1 MLSQRAKEM
10 RERKLR
16 GGNKM
21 NVFSR
26 FRDIIN
32 SNMTAMLDRAENP
45 EKMIRLMIQEM
56 EDTLVEI
63 KASCAGAIASRK
75 KVERQLE
82 EARHRAE
89 AWGGKAELA
98 LNKNREDLARE
109 ALVEKKRWQEKTGL
123 LENEAEQCQDLVNQY
138 QQDIIQLE
146 EKLNTAREK
155 QRILYQ
161 RHIHAQRKRA
171 AQEEIRRVESSE
183 AFIRFEQFE
192 NRIERME
199 AEADLV
205 NVHKKTSLEEEIA
218 NLERD
223 EEIEKELEAL
233 KAKAVKKSGE
243 DSSV

>member
-1 MLSQRAKEM
+1 
-10 RERKLR
+10 
-16 GGNKM
+16 M

-32 SNMTAMLDRAENP
+32 SNMNAMLDRAEDP

-63 KASCAGAIASRK
+63 KASCAGAIAGRK
-75 KVERQLE
+75 KVERQLD

-89 AWGGKAELA
+89 AWGSKAELA
-98 LNKNREDLARE
+98 INKGREDLARE
-109 ALVEKKRWQEKTGL
+109 ALVEKKSRQERAEL
-123 LENEAEQCQDLVNQY
+123 LENEAEQYQDLVGQY
-138 QQDIIQLE
+138 QQDIVQLE
-146 EKLNTAREK
+146 GKLDTAREK

-161 RHIHAQRKRA
+161 RHVHAQRKRR
-171 AQEEIRRVESSE
+171 AQEEIRRVESSD

-205 NVHKKTSLEEEIA
+205 NAHRKTSLEDEIS
-218 NLERD
+218 NLEHD

-233 KAKAVKKSGE
+233 KARTEQKSDE

>member
-1 MLSQRAKEM
+1 
-10 RERKLR
+10 
-16 GGNKM
+16 M

-32 SNMTAMLDRAENP
+32 SNMNAMLDRAEDP

-63 KASCAGAIASRK
+63 KASCAGAIAGRK
-75 KVERQLE
+75 KVERQLD

-89 AWGGKAELA
+89 AWGSKAELA
-98 LNKNREDLARE
+98 INKGREDLARE
-109 ALVEKKRWQEKTGL
+109 ALVEKKSRQERADL
-123 LENEAEQCQDLVNQY
+123 LEDEAQQYQDLVGQY
-138 QQDIIQLE
+138 QQDIVQLE
-146 EKLNTAREK
+146 GKLGTAREK

-161 RHIHAQRKRA
+161 RHVHAQRKRR
-171 AQEEIRRVESSE
+171 AQEEIRRVESSD

-205 NVHKKTSLEEEIA
+205 NAHRKTSLEDEIS
-218 NLERD
+218 NLEHD

-233 KAKAVKKSGE
+233 KAKTEKKSEE

>member
-1 MLSQRAKEM
+1 
-10 RERKLR
+10 
-16 GGNKM
+16 M

-32 SNMTAMLDRAENP
+32 SNMNAMLDRAEDP

-63 KASCAGAIASRK
+63 KASCAGAIAGRK
-75 KVERQLE
+75 KVERQLD

-89 AWGGKAELA
+89 AWGSKAELA
-98 LNKNREDLARE
+98 INKGREDLARE
-109 ALVEKKRWQEKTGL
+109 ALVEKKSRQERADL
-123 LENEAEQCQDLVNQY
+123 LEDEAQQYQDLVGQY
-138 QQDIIQLE
+138 QQDIVQLE
-146 EKLNTAREK
+146 GKLGTAREK

-161 RHIHAQRKRA
+161 RHVHAQRKRR
-171 AQEEIRRVESSE
+171 AQEEIRRVESSD

-205 NVHKKTSLEEEIA
+205 NAHRKTSLEDEIS
-218 NLERD
+218 NLEHD

-233 KAKAVKKSGE
+233 KARTEQKSDE

>member
-1 MLSQRAKEM
+1 
-10 RERKLR
+10 
-16 GGNKM
+16 M

-32 SNMTAMLDRAENP
+32 SNMNTMLDRAEDP

-63 KASCAGAIASRK
+63 KASCAGAIAGRK
-75 KVERQLE
+75 KVERQLD

-89 AWGGKAELA
+89 AWGSKAELA
-98 LNKNREDLARE
+98 INKGREDLARE
-109 ALVEKKRWQEKTGL
+109 ALVEKKSRQERADL
-123 LENEAEQCQDLVNQY
+123 LEDEAQQYQDLVGQY
-138 QQDIIQLE
+138 QQDIVQLE
-146 EKLNTAREK
+146 GKLGTAREK

-161 RHIHAQRKRA
+161 RHVHAQRKRR
-171 AQEEIRRVESSE
+171 AQEEIRRVESSD

-205 NVHKKTSLEEEIA
+205 NAHRKTSLEDEIS
-218 NLERD
+218 NLEHD

-233 KAKAVKKSGE
+233 KARTEQKSEE

>member
-1 MLSQRAKEM
+1 
-10 RERKLR
+10 
-16 GGNKM
+16 M

-32 SNMTAMLDRAENP
+32 SNMNAMLDRAEDP

-63 KASCAGAIASRK
+63 KASCAGAIAGRK
-75 KVERQLE
+75 KVERQLD

-98 LNKNREDLARE
+98 INKGREDLARE
-109 ALVEKKRWQEKTGL
+109 ALVEKKSWQEKADL
-123 LENEAEQCQDLVNQY
+123 LENEAQQHQDLVGQY
-138 QQDIIQLE
+138 QQDIVQLE
-146 EKLNTAREK
+146 GKLGTARDK

-161 RHIHAQRKRA
+161 RHVHAQRKRR
-171 AQEEIRRVESSE
+171 AQEEIRRVESSD

-205 NVHKKTSLEEEIA
+205 NAHRKTSLEDEIS
-218 NLERD
+218 NLEHD

-233 KAKAVKKSGE
+233 KARTKKKSEE

>member
-1 MLSQRAKEM
+1 
-10 RERKLR
+10 
-16 GGNKM
+16 M

-32 SNMTAMLDRAENP
+32 SNMNAMLDRAEDP

-63 KASCAGAIASRK
+63 KASCAGAIAGRK
-75 KVERQLE
+75 KVERQLD

-89 AWGGKAELA
+89 AWGSKAELA
-98 LNKNREDLARE
+98 INKGREDLARE
-109 ALVEKKRWQEKTGL
+109 ALVEKKSRQERADL
-123 LENEAEQCQDLVNQY
+123 LENEAEQYQDLVGQY
-138 QQDIIQLE
+138 QQDIVQLE
-146 EKLNTAREK
+146 GKLDTAREK

-161 RHIHAQRKRA
+161 RHVHAQRKRR
-171 AQEEIRRVESSE
+171 AQEEIRRVESSD

-205 NVHKKTSLEEEIA
+205 NAHRKTSLEDEIS
-218 NLERD
+218 NLEHD

-233 KAKAVKKSGE
+233 KARTEQKSDE

>member
-1 MLSQRAKEM
+1 
-10 RERKLR
+10 
-16 GGNKM
+16 M

-32 SNMTAMLDRAENP
+32 SNMNAMLDRAEDP

-63 KASCAGAIASRK
+63 KASCAGAIAGRK
-75 KVERQLE
+75 KVERQLD

-89 AWGGKAELA
+89 AWGSKAELA
-98 LNKNREDLARE
+98 INKGREDLARE
-109 ALVEKKRWQEKTGL
+109 ALVEKKSRQERADL
-123 LENEAEQCQDLVNQY
+123 LEDEAQQYQDLVGQY
-138 QQDIIQLE
+138 QQDIVQLE
-146 EKLNTAREK
+146 GKLGTAREK

-161 RHIHAQRKRA
+161 RHVHAQRKRR
-171 AQEEIRRVESSE
+171 AQEEIRRVESSD

-205 NVHKKTSLEEEIA
+205 NAHRKTSLEDEIS
-218 NLERD
+218 NLEHD

-233 KAKAVKKSGE
+233 KARTEQKSEE

>member
-1 MLSQRAKEM
+1 
-10 RERKLR
+10 
-16 GGNKM
+16 M

-26 FRDIIN
+26 FRDIVN
-32 SNMTAMLDRAENP
+32 SNMNAMLDRAEDP

-63 KASCAGAIASRK
+63 KASCAGAIAGRK
-75 KVERQLE
+75 KVERQLD

-89 AWGGKAELA
+89 AWGSKAELA
-98 LNKNREDLARE
+98 INKGREDLARE
-109 ALVEKKRWQEKTGL
+109 ALVEKKSRQERADL
-123 LENEAEQCQDLVNQY
+123 LEDEAQQYQDLVGQY
-138 QQDIIQLE
+138 QQDIVQLE
-146 EKLNTAREK
+146 GKLGTAREK

-161 RHIHAQRKRA
+161 RHVHAQRKRR
-171 AQEEIRRVESSE
+171 AQEEIRRVESSD

-205 NVHKKTSLEEEIA
+205 NAHRKTSLEDEIS
-218 NLERD
+218 NLEHD

-233 KAKAVKKSGE
+233 KAKTEKKSEE

>member
-1 MLSQRAKEM
+1 
-10 RERKLR
+10 
-16 GGNKM
+16 M

-75 KVERQLE
+75 KVERQLG
-82 EARHRAE
+82 EARNRAE

-98 LNKNREDLARE
+98 LNKSREDLARE
-109 ALVEKKRWQEKTGL
+109 ALVEKKRWQEKVGL

-146 EKLNTAREK
+146 EKLSTAREK

-205 NVHKKTSLEEEIA
+205 NVHRKTSLEDEIA

-223 EEIEKELEAL
+223 EDIEKELEAL
-233 KAKAVKKSGE
+233 KAKTVKKSEE